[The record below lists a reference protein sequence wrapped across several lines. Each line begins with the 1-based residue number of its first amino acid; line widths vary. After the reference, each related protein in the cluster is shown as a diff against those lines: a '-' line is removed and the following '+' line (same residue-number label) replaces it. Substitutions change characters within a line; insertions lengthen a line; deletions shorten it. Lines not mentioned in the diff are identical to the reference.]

1 MSWEQ
6 KKSIVIQILI
16 KMKPYRDIADGLLIL
31 IESQYV
37 TDEIIDTLIS
47 LIYKSMSSIE
57 DITSTQKMQQAITVL
72 NTIKE
77 QEQQSQQQDIQ
88 EAENLLSQ
96 I

>member
-1 MSWEQ
+1 
-6 KKSIVIQILI
+6 
-16 KMKPYRDIADGLLIL
+16 MKPYRDIADGLLIL